1 MVDFSHIR
9 VIQTQFLLESIQ
21 ALRSSLEDENMHAS
35 RALPG
40 LHGIPCPVGHPVSDN
55 NLKLGPPAFSNAAY
69 RQHLPEHQT
78 GSDMYALSGEL
89 CLVCKNVVMCNE
101 RAWSR
106 LCLAPGMYCAST
118 PGKLRC
124 LLN

>member
-78 GSDMYALSGEL
+78 GEALAEKSPL
-89 CLVCKNVVMCNE
+89 R